1 MASLVMASDAGPVS
15 GVQTMSTDGFPEK
28 PEDVSPERWVSLKSA
43 VEQAKLLPS
52 PSGVAGPDGL
62 FGHAVSV
69 DGNRALVG
77 GIGLIGSGAAIVL
90 EDSGSG
96 WVEVAVLRPS
106 DGEQD
111 DRFGWSVSLSG
122 DRALVGATFDADN
135 GSASGSAYLF
145 EFSGTSWVETAKL
158 TPADGAASDQF
169 GNSVSLLGDRALVGA
184 IGDAG
189 NGSNSGSA
197 YVFDFDGTSWAETV
211 KLTPADG
218 AAFDQFGYSVSL
230 SGGRALVGAY
240 LDDDNGSNSGSA
252 YVFDF
257 DGTSWAE
264 TAKLTPAD
272 GAAND
277 QFGYSV
283 SLSGDRALV
292 GAYRDADN
300 GPFSGSAYV
309 FDFDGTS
316 WAETAKLTPADGA
329 AFDQFGFAVSLSGA
343 RALVGARVDDDNGSG
358 SGSAYVFDF
367 DGTSWAETA
376 KLTPADGAASNQFG
390 NSVSLSGDRAM
401 VGATGDDENGNNSGS
416 AYVFDFNGTSWAETA
431 KLTPADG
438 AAGDLFGRSVSLSG
452 DRALVGALF
461 DDDNG
466 ADSGS
471 AYVFDFNGRSWA
483 ETAKLTPVDGAA
495 NDRFGLSVS
504 LSGDRAL
511 VGAYLDDDN
520 GADSGSAYVFDFNG
534 RSWAE
539 TAKLTPAD
547 GAANDQ
553 FGFSVSLSGDRAL
566 VGAYRDDDN
575 GADSG
580 SAYVFDFDGTS
591 WAETAK
597 LTPADGAANDRF
609 GWSVSLSGD
618 RALVG
623 AYVDD
628 DNGNNSGSAY
638 VFDFDGTSWAETVK
652 LTPADGAAL
661 DQFGYSVS
669 LAGGRTLVGAHLDD
683 DNGSDSGSA
692 YVFDF
697 DGTSWA
703 EAAKLTPADG
713 ATSDQFGLAV
723 SLSGDRA
730 LVGASD
736 DGNGADSGSA
746 YVFDFNG
753 TNWAETIK
761 LTPADGAAS
770 DLFGGSVSLSADR
783 ALVGALF
790 DDDHGSNSGSA
801 YVFGSNQPPA
811 EVRIIPTTNASGALF
826 LITLMAALG
835 LFVSYKR
842 RTA

>member
-1 MASLVMASDAGPVS
+1 M
-15 GVQTMSTDGFPEK
+15 
-28 PEDVSPERWVSLKSA
+28 
-43 VEQAKLLPS
+43 
-52 PSGVAGPDGL
+52 
-62 FGHAVSV
+62 
-69 DGNRALVG
+69 
-77 GIGLIGSGAAIVL
+77 
-90 EDSGSG
+90 
-96 WVEVAVLRPS
+96 
-106 DGEQD
+106 
-111 DRFGWSVSLSG
+111 
-122 DRALVGATFDADN
+122 
-135 GSASGSAYLF
+135 
-145 EFSGTSWVETAKL
+145 
-158 TPADGAASDQF
+158 
-169 GNSVSLLGDRALVGA
+169 
-184 IGDAG
+184 
-189 NGSNSGSA
+189 
-197 YVFDFDGTSWAETV
+197 
-211 KLTPADG
+211 
-218 AAFDQFGYSVSL
+218 
-230 SGGRALVGAY
+230 
-240 LDDDNGSNSGSA
+240 
-252 YVFDF
+252 
-257 DGTSWAE
+257 
-264 TAKLTPAD
+264 
-272 GAAND
+272 
-277 QFGYSV
+277 
-283 SLSGDRALV
+283 
-292 GAYRDADN
+292 
-300 GPFSGSAYV
+300 
-309 FDFDGTS
+309 
-316 WAETAKLTPADGA
+316 
-329 AFDQFGFAVSLSGA
+329 
-343 RALVGARVDDDNGSG
+343 
-358 SGSAYVFDF
+358 
-367 DGTSWAETA
+367 
-376 KLTPADGAASNQFG
+376 
-390 NSVSLSGDRAM
+390 
-401 VGATGDDENGNNSGS
+401 
-416 AYVFDFNGTSWAETA
+416 FDFNGT
-431 KLTPADG
+431 
-438 AAGDLFGRSVSLSG
+438 
-452 DRALVGALF
+452 
-461 DDDNG
+461 
-466 ADSGS
+466 
-471 AYVFDFNGRSWA
+471 
-483 ETAKLTPVDGAA
+483 
-495 NDRFGLSVS
+495 
-504 LSGDRAL
+504 
-511 VGAYLDDDN
+511 
-520 GADSGSAYVFDFNG
+520 
-534 RSWAE
+534 SWAE

-580 SAYVFDFDGTS
+580 SSYVFDFDGTS

-669 LAGGRTLVGAHLDD
+669 LSGGRTLVGAHLDD

-703 EAAKLTPADG
+703 ETAKLTPADG
-713 ATSDQFGLAV
+713 AMSDQFGLAV

-736 DGNGADSGSA
+736 DDDNGADSGSA

-753 TNWAETIK
+753 TSWAETIK

-826 LITLMAALG
+826 LIALMAALG